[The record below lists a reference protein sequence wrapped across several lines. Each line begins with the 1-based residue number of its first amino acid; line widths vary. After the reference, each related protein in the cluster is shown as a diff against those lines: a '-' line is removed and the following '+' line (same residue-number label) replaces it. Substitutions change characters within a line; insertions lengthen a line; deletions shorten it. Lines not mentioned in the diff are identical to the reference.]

1 MTHSEEYKQALLLEQ
16 ESRWEEAALAYK
28 QMLLVNETVFLIAK
42 CGWCYSRAEQY
53 DLAIEQFDKLI
64 TVENDNPKWHYM
76 KGYQFYMQKKY
87 VESIECFDKA
97 LALKEDYFVVLY
109 RNAYAN
115 LQVAGEFMKLKKA
128 EFWKAIGLLERAHAV
143 WGDFSDDDRKK
154 EKGTY
159 FDINFLHGKALS
171 GISNYNTKAVNCF
184 KDALAIKEDI
194 VCRYNLAKTYYC
206 MGEYDLAW
214 DNLPDSHEYYIKELK
229 AYLLAKRGETESA
242 IKLLESLLRKK
253 EKDYLYVV
261 LATIYLS
268 LNRFNETIDCSKK
281 AIRIKKGN
289 HKAYCLLAKGYYGI
303 GLLCKAIE
311 SLELAISIK
320 RERFNA
326 DYVECMSLLNEIK
339 AKIDDNYKDDEELIK
354 TLEST
359 TKEFKGRIKKYL
371 SKKAF
376 GFIESREIGDVF
388 FHVSSCKFPVRE
400 GMIVAFE
407 YEDSPKGKVAKNIR
421 LIK

>member
-87 VESIECFDKA
+87 IESVECFDKA

-109 RNAYAN
+109 RNAHAN

-128 EFWKAIGLLERAHAV
+128 EFWKAIGLLERAHTV
-143 WGDFSDDDRKK
+143 WTKLSDNDRNKD
-154 EKGTY
+154 KGTY
-159 FDINFLHGKALS
+159 FDVNFLHGKALS
-171 GISNYNTKAVNCF
+171 GISNYNSKAVNCF
-184 KDALAIKEDI
+184 KNALAIKEDV

-229 AYLLAKRGETESA
+229 AYLLAKRGDNESS

-268 LNRFNETIDCSKK
+268 LNKFNEVINCSKK

-289 HKAYCLLAKGYYGI
+289 HKAYYLLAKGYYGL

-311 SLELAISIK
+311 SLEHAISIK

-326 DYVECMSLLNEIK
+326 DYVECVKLLDEIK
-339 AKIDDNYKDDEELIK
+339 VKIDDGYKDDEELLK

-359 TKEFKGRIKKYL
+359 TKRYKGRIKKYI
-371 SKKAF
+371 SPKAF

-388 FHVSSCKFPVRE
+388 FHASSCKFSVSE

-407 YEDSPKGKVAKNIR
+407 CEDSPKGKVAKNIR
-421 LIK
+421 VVK

>member
-1 MTHSEEYKQALLLEQ
+1 MAYSEEYNKAIQLEK
-16 ESRWEEAALAYK
+16 EGMWKEAALAYE
-28 QMLLVNETVFLIAK
+28 QMLLVNETVFLLSK

-53 DLAIEQFDKLI
+53 ENAAKIFDKLI
-64 TVENDNPKWHYM
+64 NLEKDNPKWYYM

-87 VESIECFDKA
+87 IESIECFDKS
-97 LALKEDYFVVLY
+97 LELKDDYLVVLY

-128 EFWKAIGLLERAHAV
+128 EFWKAIGLLERSHTV
-143 WGDFSDDDRKK
+143 WMNLSDDDKGK

-184 KDALAIKEDI
+184 KEALAIKEDV

-206 MGEYDLAW
+206 MGEYELAW
-214 DNLPDSHEYYIKELK
+214 ENIPDSHEYYIKELK
-229 AYLLAKRGETESA
+229 AYLLAKRGDNESA
-242 IKLLESLLRKK
+242 IKLLENLVQKK

-261 LATIYLS
+261 LATIHLS
-268 LNRFNETIDCSKK
+268 LDKFYEVINYSKK
-281 AIRIKKGN
+281 AIKIKKSN
-289 HKAYCLLAKGYYGI
+289 HKAYYLLSKGYYGL

-311 SLELAISIK
+311 SLDVAISIK

-326 DYVECMSLLNEIK
+326 DYVECIKLLSEIK
-339 AKIDDNYKDDEELIK
+339 TKIFDGYKDDEELLKSI
-354 TLEST
+354 EST
-359 TKEFKGRIKKYL
+359 TKRYKGRIKKYI

-376 GFIESREIGDVF
+376 GFIESSELGEVF
-388 FHVSSCKFPVRE
+388 FHISSCNFAVRE
-400 GMIVAFE
+400 GMIVIFE
-407 YEDSPKGKVAKNIR
+407 CENSAKGKVAKSIEA
-421 LIK
+421 IK